1 MKKLIYL
8 AVISALGMPA
18 ATFAGPET
26 QSDRKDSQRTTQPS
40 GERAGP
46 QAQPQRG
53 QPAQQAAQAVK
64 GSDLIGMDVKNASGK
79 NLGEIQDLVIDI
91 NNNRVHY
98 AVLDAQN
105 KYFAYPMRV
114 FQTVP
119 GQDHLVLNVSEDR
132 LEKAP
137 GMDRSAWKQ
146 GRGWNTEYQ
155 RSADT
160 YWERETRA
168 AVPGTA
174 GDVPPR
180 ADQPA
185 RSDTRAR
192 SDTARTDTG
201 PAVKVEG
208 APQMNLVLASKLLG
222 KDIEDRQG
230 KNIGEIDN
238 LVIDASSGRVYFAAV
253 DFDSSFMKGGVH
265 PVPLSAFSFR
275 EGKLG
280 EKLVLNADK
289 NQLKPERSFDENQ
302 LDQKLADRNFLQQT
316 SAYAD
321 SLGGGQRGAA
331 GRGGADEQKQMKE
344 GAPAR
349 SDVPQKSERS
359 SSGQS
364 GQDKS
369 RAQ

>member
-8 AVISALGMPA
+8 AVISAMSIPVATLA
-18 ATFAGPET
+18 APET
-26 QSDRKDSQRTTQPS
+26 QSDRKDSPRTTQPS

-46 QAQPQRG
+46 QAQPRG
-53 QPAQQAAQAVK
+53 AQPAQQAAQAIK
-64 GSDLIGMDVKNASGK
+64 GSDLIGRDVKNASGK

-114 FQTVP
+114 FQTAP

-137 GMDRSAWKQ
+137 GMDRNAWKQ

-155 RSADT
+155 RSADS

-168 AVPGTA
+168 APGTA

-180 ADQPA
+180 GDQPA

-201 PAVKVEG
+201 PTVKVEG
-208 APQMNLVLASKLLG
+208 APQMNLVLASKLIG

-230 KNIGEIDN
+230 KNIGEIDD

-253 DFDSSFMKGGVH
+253 DFDSGFMKGGLH
-265 PVPLSAFSFR
+265 PAPLSAFSFR
-275 EGKLG
+275 EGKVG

-289 NQLKPERSFDENQ
+289 NQLKAERSFDENQ

-321 SLGGGQRGAA
+321 SLARDQRGAA
-331 GRGGADEQKQMKE
+331 GRVGADEQKRMKE
-344 GAPAR
+344 GAPAQ
-349 SDVPQKSERS
+349 DVPQKSERS
-359 SSGQS
+359 PSGQS

-369 RAQ
+369 RTQ